1 MTHALVVVD
10 VQNDFC
16 EGGSLAVEG
25 GAATA
30 ARINELT
37 DAFDVVVATKDF
49 HIDPGPHFSQIPDF
63 VDSWPRHCVAHSRGA
78 DRHPAMDAAN
88 VHAVFYKGAHAAAY
102 SGFEGRSD
110 PAQQEGQTLE
120 HYLRAHGVT
129 EVTVVGIATD
139 HCVVATALD
148 AHKAGFRT
156 TVDTRYCAGVAPDTT
171 ADAVERM
178 RAAGIEV
185 R

>member
-30 ARINELT
+30 AHINELT

-49 HIDPGPHFSQIPDF
+49 HIDPGPHFSQTPDF
-63 VDSWPRHCVAHSRGA
+63 VDSWPCHCVAHSRGA
-78 DRHPAMDAAN
+78 DWHPAMDATN
-88 VHAVFYKGAHAAAY
+88 VHAVFYKGTHAAAY

-120 HYLRAHGVT
+120 QCLRAHGVA
-129 EVTVVGIATD
+129 EVTIVGIATD

-148 AHKAGFRT
+148 SLEAGFRT